1 MGGEDY
7 GCILVTGASGDIAD
21 AIGRII
27 GERYPDTRL
36 VGSDAGSEWPGRTV
50 FAEMHGLPLAS
61 HLDYPAALADLAAA
75 SEAELVIPT
84 NEHELRRL
92 AYDPG
97 VAAGLPLLMNPPEAL
112 LPFLNKLDTVRWLRA
127 AGLPSPRTCLLA
139 EAGPGDLPLVAKPIC
154 GSGSRQILVV
164 RTREQLAAARQ
175 ILGDEAIAQELLEA
189 AQAEFTCALVRPAG
203 RLLLLAMRRKL
214 LGGLSSE
221 IRIEQHDEIDAL
233 LTEIDAALPDYIAL
247 NVQLRL
253 TQDGPRIFE
262 INPRISST
270 AMLRH
275 RAGFEDLVWL
285 IEARLGRP
293 VPERFDPPVGLRVF
307 RRFTEVVVPA

>member
-1 MGGEDY
+1 MGTAGY
-7 GCILVTGASGDIAD
+7 GCVLVTGASGDIAD
-21 AIGRII
+21 AIGRILR
-27 GERYPDTRL
+27 ERYPDTRL
-36 VGSDAGSEWPGRTV
+36 VGSDAGSEWPGRAV
-50 FAEMHGLPLAS
+50 FPEMHRLPLAS
-61 HLDYPAALADLAAA
+61 APDYPAALADLV
-75 SEAELVIPT
+75 ECCGAELVIPT

-97 VAAGLPLLMNPPEAL
+97 AAAELPLLMNPREAL
-112 LPFLNKLDTVRWLRA
+112 LPFFDKQETVRWLVA
-127 AGLPSPRTCLLA
+127 ADLPAPRTFILDEA
-139 EAGPGDLPLVAKPIC
+139 EPGDLPLVAKPTH
-154 GSGSRQILVV
+154 GSGSRRILVV
-164 RTREQLAAARQ
+164 RTPEQLAAAQ
-175 ILGDEAIAQELLEA
+175 QVLGEAAIGQELLEPEES
-189 AQAEFTCALVRPAG
+189 EFTCALVRPAG
-203 RLLLLAMRRKL
+203 RPLLLAMRRKL
-214 LGGLSSE
+214 LGGISSE

-233 LTEIDAALPDYIAL
+233 LTGIDAALPDYIAL

-253 TQDGPRIFE
+253 TQDGPRVFE

-307 RRFTEVVVPA
+307 RRFTEVVAPA